1 MTTSRISEKTKRTP
15 VPINGVDTPKLLA
28 NINAV
33 GSHPDF
39 AQFQNSA
46 RGAAGSPV
54 RTAEAQCIAISAQVA
69 STNTPR
75 QRATLGCGQRFG
87 RSTEENNESRLNG
100 SIAPIKG
107 NSTVAVRTR
116 SPNDAHAAWGAFS

>member
-39 AQFQNSA
+39 AQFQIPREEPPA
-46 RGAAGSPV
+46 LRY
-54 RTAEAQCIAISAQVA
+54 AQPKRNA
-69 STNTPR
+69 
-75 QRATLGCGQRFG
+75 
-87 RSTEENNESRLNG
+87 
-100 SIAPIKG
+100 
-107 NSTVAVRTR
+107 
-116 SPNDAHAAWGAFS
+116 